1 MEINERSMGT
11 VTVLDLGGKLV
22 WDGAQRLKDKVNS
35 LVFQGRTQIVLNL
48 GEVSQIDSTGLGEI
62 VACLTTVTRRGGNV
76 KLSNVAKR
84 NQDLLSITRLATVFE
99 TFDSAA
105 EAVPSFGAPA
115 GPRRGRSQEAMT
127 RDEHLSP

>member
-11 VTVLDLGGKLV
+11 VTVLDLSGKLV

-62 VACLTTVTRRGGNV
+62 VACLTTVTRRGGNI
-76 KLSNVAKR
+76 KLSSVAKR
-84 NQDLLSITRLATVFE
+84 NQDLLSITRLATVFD
-99 TFDSAA
+99 TFDSEA
-105 EAVPSFGAPA
+105 EAVRSFGAAA
-115 GPRRGRSQEAMT
+115 GA
-127 RDEHLSP
+127 